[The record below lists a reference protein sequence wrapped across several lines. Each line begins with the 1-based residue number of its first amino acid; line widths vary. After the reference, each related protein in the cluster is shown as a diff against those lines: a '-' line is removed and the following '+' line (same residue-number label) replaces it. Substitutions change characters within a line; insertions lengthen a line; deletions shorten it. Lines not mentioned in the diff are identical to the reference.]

1 MSSFSAIFAILPSAA
16 PRFWAELP
24 LYSASFLHQ
33 GRSSRQHQDRLP
45 HVLNENMSSASLP
58 SSPLGAS
65 AEGPLFGNEA
75 TIIPVKGFIFEGF
88 DIPGVAVSPSAIQAA
103 IDKALSEG
111 AQVVLDIDSPGGAV
125 DGVAELAD
133 YIARAV
139 KDGANI
145 TAYTRGTC
153 CSAAYWI
160 AAPCARILAT
170 RGANI
175 GNCGCWAAFPCYAE
189 ANAKYGIAI
198 NLFASGELKA
208 AGHPDIPLTEAQ
220 ADFLSSH
227 IRAVADLFFAD
238 VRAAR
243 PAVDETAL
251 TSGAFFLA
259 AQALALGFIDQLV
272 ADSP

>member
-1 MSSFSAIFAILPSAA
+1 MSNFSAIFAILPSAA
-16 PRFWAELP
+16 PRFWAAIPFAHNP
-24 LYSASFLHQ
+24 LLHTDQ
-33 GRSSRQHQDRLP
+33 PSKQKQDITNRDSNTTAAAP
-45 HVLNENMSSASLP
+45 A
-58 SSPLGAS
+58 SPLPGA
-65 AEGPLFGNEA
+65 AAALTAGD
-75 TIIPVKGFIFEGF
+75 TVVIPVKGFICEGC
-88 DIPGVAVSPSAIQAA
+88 DCEGWAVSPSTVLSKIDQALA
-103 IDKALSEG
+103 AG
-111 AQVVLDIDSPGGAV
+111 RPVVLDIDSPGGAV

-139 KDGANI
+139 KGGAEI

-160 AAPCARILAT
+160 AAPCSRILAT

-175 GNCGCWAAFPCYAE
+175 GNCGCWAAFPCFAE
-189 ANAKYGIAI
+189 LNARAGIAV
-198 NLFASGELKA
+198 NLFASGDLKA

-220 ADFLSSH
+220 ADFLAGH

-259 AQALALGFIDQLV
+259 AQALSLGFIDQLV